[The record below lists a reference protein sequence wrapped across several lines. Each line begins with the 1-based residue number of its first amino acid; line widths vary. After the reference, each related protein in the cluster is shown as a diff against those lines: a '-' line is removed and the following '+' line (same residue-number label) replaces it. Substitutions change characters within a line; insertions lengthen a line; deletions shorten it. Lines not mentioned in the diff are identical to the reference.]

1 MLQRFRQSLSTRPHS
16 RPHSST
22 WNARKLERRK
32 PDRPLRLAAVGAAHP
47 PLRRVFH
54 VDVLDDI
61 VEALAEHL
69 VAELYVIDP
78 IVLDDRSEEHTSE
91 LQSLTRTSY
100 AVFCLKKK
108 KHKHKHLH

>member
-32 PDRPLRLAAVGAAHP
+32 PDRPLRLAAVGADHP

-69 VAELYVIDP
+69 VAELYVIDT
-78 IVLDDRSEEHTSE
+78 IVLDDRQHPLDHAGQQLAHVIDRKSTGLNSIP
-91 LQSLTRTSY
+91 
-100 AVFCLKKK
+100 
-108 KHKHKHLH
+108 

>member
-61 VEALAEHL
+61 VEALAETL
-69 VAELYVIDP
+69 VAELYVIGQ
-78 IVLDDRSEEHTSE
+78 IVIADRQHA
-91 LQSLTRTSY
+91 LQHAGQQAARKSL
-100 AVFCLKKK
+100 L
-108 KHKHKHLH
+108 

>member
-69 VAELYVIDP
+69 VAELYLIDT
-78 IVLDDRSEEHTSE
+78 RSEERGVGEECVSTC
-91 LQSLTRTSY
+91 SY
-100 AVFCLKKK
+100 RGSPY
-108 KHKHKHLH
+108 H

>member
-69 VAELYVIDP
+69 VAELYVIDT
-78 IVLDDRSEEHTSE
+78 IVLDDR
-91 LQSLTRTSY
+91 
-100 AVFCLKKK
+100 
-108 KHKHKHLH
+108 KHSFDHAGPQIGKPQGRERGGK